1 VDVLAR
7 YRKSGVVAIANA
19 SKFPKSRIRSPL
31 KGEQRIM
38 TATDKLGV
46 SGHHPYTDLKKQ
58 FFGSSKG
65 SKDFGFSF
73 S

>member
-1 VDVLAR
+1 
-7 YRKSGVVAIANA
+7 
-19 SKFPKSRIRSPL
+19 
-31 KGEQRIM
+31 M